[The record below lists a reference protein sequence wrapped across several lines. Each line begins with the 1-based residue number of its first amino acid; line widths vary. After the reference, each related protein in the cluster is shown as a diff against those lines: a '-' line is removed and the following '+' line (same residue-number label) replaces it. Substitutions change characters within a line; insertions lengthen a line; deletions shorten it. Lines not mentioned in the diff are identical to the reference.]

1 MKVKKPFTDKI
12 ADILQ
17 SQHVLIEYGNPL
29 GAAVAD
35 QFLDGLRVL
44 KVIRLQAYQ
53 AHVTGS
59 VSGVFQH
66 AAVNVPTD
74 IAQSRE
80 QTIAIVTGVHH

>member
-44 KVIRLQAYQ
+44 KVIRLQA
-53 AHVTGS
+53 
-59 VSGVFQH
+59 
-66 AAVNVPTD
+66 
-74 IAQSRE
+74 
-80 QTIAIVTGVHH
+80 